1 MAMFVQYTVMT
12 SVILLMLG
20 VGMSTSFRQVVDAVS
35 EFGLVLRGVTANFVI
50 TPILIYLVLW
60 SLPLAPDVKIGIML
74 MAAAPVAPMAPPFVE
89 SAKGDVAYGV
99 GLMVVV
105 AILSVVLTPLILGLA
120 LPRSEEGVQ
129 LDPMQ
134 IVQTLVTV
142 QLIPIGIGMAVR
154 QQSPA
159 WAERLL
165 KFVPRIGQIGLV
177 VGVGLLL
184 ASQSEHILSLS
195 MVTYVVLIILVVG
208 CLFIGDWML
217 IGQAVGMRRALAVS
231 TAIRNIP
238 LAFLIASS
246 SFPDSAVGPVTLV
259 FSVLTMV
266 LSVVYGKLRKSEQI

>member
-1 MAMFVQYTVMT
+1 MAVFVKYTVMV

-20 VGMSTSFRQVVDAVS
+20 VGMGTSYRQVVDAVRQ
-35 EFGLVLRGVTANFVI
+35 FGLVLRGVLANFLVA
-50 TPILIYLVLW
+50 PVLIYLVLL
-60 SLPLAPDVKIGIML
+60 SLPLTPDVKIGIML
-74 MAAAPVAPMAPPFVE
+74 MAAAPVAPMAPPFVLG
-89 SAKGDVAYGV
+89 ARGDVAYGV

-105 AILSVVLTPLILGLA
+105 AMLSVVLTPLILGLA
-120 LPRSEEGVQ
+120 LPKSEEGIQ

-142 QLIPIGIGMAVR
+142 QLIPIGIGMAIR
-154 QQSPA
+154 QRRPD
-159 WAERLL
+159 WAEKLL

-184 ASQSEHILSLS
+184 ASQSEHILSISL
-195 MVTYVVLIILVVG
+195 VTYLVLALLVVG
-208 CLFIGDWML
+208 CLFIGDWAL
-217 IGQAVGMRRALAVS
+217 HGEPEDKRRALAVS

-246 SFPDSAVGPVTLV
+246 NFPNSTVGPVTLV

-266 LSVVYGKLRKSEQI
+266 LSVLYGKFRRTELT